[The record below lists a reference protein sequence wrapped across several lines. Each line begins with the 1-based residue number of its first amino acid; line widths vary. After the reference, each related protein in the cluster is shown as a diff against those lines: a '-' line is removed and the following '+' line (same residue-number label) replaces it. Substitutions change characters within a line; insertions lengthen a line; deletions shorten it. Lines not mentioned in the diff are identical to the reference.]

1 MLQKRKNTFLF
12 IAALLLGLL
21 FLVIIFFHSH
31 QKLTE
36 VDFLDVGQGDAAL
49 IKIAK
54 GKTILIDGGPD
65 NLVLKRLGENLPFFK
80 RKIDLVI
87 LSHSHDDHVIGLL
100 EILYRYKI
108 DTIIYVDDVNK
119 PEFLAEL
126 LKEARVRGVNLIN
139 LKKEAKINYSASC
152 SLFLLNPAALSVSED
167 DNNSIVVKLDCDGL
181 RAIFSGDNSLAV
193 EKALLATGYDWSAE
207 IMKASHHGSKTS
219 NGEAFL
225 RAVKPKIFVISAG
238 TNNRFNHPHE
248 EVLDRVKSLNID
260 IKRTDI
266 EGTIK
271 VFGASKS

>member
-21 FLVIIFFHSH
+21 FLVIIFFYSH

-126 LKEARVRGVNLIN
+126 L
-139 LKKEAKINYSASC
+139 
-152 SLFLLNPAALSVSED
+152 
-167 DNNSIVVKLDCDGL
+167 
-181 RAIFSGDNSLAV
+181 
-193 EKALLATGYDWSAE
+193 
-207 IMKASHHGSKTS
+207 
-219 NGEAFL
+219 
-225 RAVKPKIFVISAG
+225 
-238 TNNRFNHPHE
+238 
-248 EVLDRVKSLNID
+248 
-260 IKRTDI
+260 
-266 EGTIK
+266 
-271 VFGASKS
+271 